1 MHPEVYILIIP
12 SFGLINYQLSQYTS
26 NYIFGSISMILAL
39 ISILIFGSLVW
50 AHHMFTVN
58 LESDT
63 NLYFSILTLVIAIPT
78 GTKLYNWLF
87 LIYSQPYNTLQSYNI
102 PLLYCYLFLLMII
115 FGGITGVILGNN
127 ILDIQ
132 LHDTYFVVSHF
143 HYILSIGSVLSIFLT
158 LIQISSYI
166 SPVRISKY
174 IMTTIDINYLTIIF
188 ILLNVIF
195 LPMYYLGFNTLP
207 RRIPDYA
214 DYLFTWNSVAT
225 IGVIALYTLFL
236 ILIVT

>member
-1 MHPEVYILIIP
+1 
-12 SFGLINYQLSQYTS
+12 
-26 NYIFGSISMILAL
+26 MILAL

-50 AHHMFTVN
+50 SHHMFTVN

-87 LIYSQPYNTLQSYNI
+87 LIYSQPYNPIQSYNV
-102 PLLYCYLFLLMII
+102 PLLFCYLFLIMII

-143 HYILSIGSVLSIFLT
+143 HYILSIGSVLSVFIT

-166 SPVRISKY
+166 SPVRVYKY
-174 IMTTIDINYLTIIF
+174 IIASIDINYLLIIF

-214 DYLFTWNSVAT
+214 EYLFTWNSVAT
-225 IGVIALYTLFL
+225 IGVIALYTLFVLL
-236 ILIVT
+236 ILS